1 MWLSGRCG
9 VGGNTRFF
17 RITLRHDNLANHYQT
32 NFALMQHHK
41 YSLSDLDGMI
51 PWERTIYVTMLLRHI
66 EEENEKLKQ
75 QLQARKR

>member
-1 MWLSGRCG
+1 M
-9 VGGNTRFF
+9 
-17 RITLRHDNLANHYQT
+17 
-32 NFALMQHHK
+32 MQHHK
-41 YSLSDLDGMI
+41 YSLSDLEGML